1 MGMISSRSLG
11 VGRDTKLF
19 MTFPLPPS
27 TCACRVCRGA
37 REKGRVAATNTK
49 DRALL
54 PGGSWRRL
62 QTQAFPPRSNSRN
75 GPDRFAEELRQNLL
89 GNGARRFITIP
100 VFEHAVNLIEED
112 DAGTAAPR
120 TLEDVSNAPL
130 ALANLLAHQLRD
142 LGTYEVQVA
151 HLRART
157 QNRCLS
163 RAGRPVQKNARG
175 WRDVEMAVFLP
186 LKRPPPPTSMCK
198 QGLMM

>member
-1 MGMISSRSLG
+1 MLVESAGAQER
-11 VGRDTKLF
+11 
-19 MTFPLPPS
+19 
-27 TCACRVCRGA
+27 RVELLRLTQRTEHYFREVRGA
-37 REKGRVAATNTK
+37 DYKHK
-49 DRALL
+49 LSLL
-54 PGGSWRRL
+54 VQTLGTDPIDL
-62 QTQAFPPRSNSRN
+62 QK
-75 GPDRFAEELRQNLL
+75 ELRQDLL

-120 TLEDVSNAPL
+120 TLEDVSNASL

-157 QNRCLS
+157 QNRRLS

-186 LKRPPPPTSMCK
+186 LKRPLLPTSMCK